1 MWSYQREETCIRL
14 CYSPAQFTVGV
25 YGFLDEV
32 VKARLQWF
40 FGAYERE
47 IHFPSTQN
55 GTSNKLA
62 EKVPGI
68 DAFYLIQRDTHL
80 ISAHSRVLLNLLY

>member
-1 MWSYQREETCIRL
+1 MKVRSSQREEACIRL

-25 YGFLDEV
+25 YGFLDQV
-32 VKARLQWF
+32 VKEGYSGF
-40 FGAYERE
+40 FGAYQRE

-62 EKVPGI
+62 EKESGT
-68 DAFYLIQRDTHL
+68 DAFYLIQ
-80 ISAHSRVLLNLLY
+80 